1 MNWQELLAQQGQ
13 IRFDAMSNATET
25 YFVVTAEIDITTDDE
40 PRVYFRIPE
49 EVNLSEGAILT
60 LDRADLMALADML
73 TYLKDNA

>member
-49 EVNLSEGAILT
+49 TVSLSEGAILT